1 MFVKLFNLLDFAY
14 IDFFILVFDQEEQ
27 KSMQRTVRKIIDEDI
42 NPYVDEWEAAGQYPA
57 KKVRIE
63 TSEINKHYLN
73 IY

>member
-1 MFVKLFNLLDFAY
+1 
-14 IDFFILVFDQEEQ
+14 
-27 KSMQRTVRKIIDEDI
+27 MQRTVRKIIDEDI